1 MTRTRT
7 TRTLLRT
14 AVPVAALATVFA
26 TAGTASAD
34 PYAHNAYD
42 TDADGHHDAYAFDDS
57 GDGYEDTWAID
68 RDENGLVEQ
77 VAVDTDL
84 DGWADTFAFDSDE
97 DGHVEE
103 VGVDT
108 TVNALPDVW
117 GADTDLDG
125 SIDTL
130 AHDHDDDGYA
140 DWSEPAY
147 VTSYEYASVSYVFA
161 EADGWLYWETTV
173 EYGYGLASDDAVADG
188 GIRSLTGEE
197 PAVPAQMEDAEPT
210 GGLVAEALR
219 TLF

>member
-1 MTRTRT
+1 MTRTRL

-14 AVPVAALATVFA
+14 GVPVAALATVVA

-34 PYAHNAYD
+34 PYAYNAYD
-42 TDADGHHDAYAFDDS
+42 TDSNGYHDAYAFDDS

-68 RDENGLVEQ
+68 WDENGLVEQ

-97 DGHVEE
+97 DGYVEE

-108 TVNALPDVW
+108 THNALPDVW
-117 GADTDLDG
+117 GADSDRDG
-125 SIDTL
+125 LVDVVAYDT
-130 AHDHDDDGYA
+130 DDDGYA
-140 DWSEPAY
+140 DWSEPA
-147 VTSYEYASVSYVFA
+147 TSTSHGYASVSYVFA

-173 EYGYGLASDDAVADG
+173 EYGYGLASDEAVVDS
-188 GIRSLTGEE
+188 GILSLTGGE
-197 PAVPAQMEDAEPT
+197 PAVPAQMDDEP
-210 GGLVAEALR
+210 GALVAEALR